1 MRKEH
6 QRFVTIVLICIPN
19 PEEHSLS
26 LHIMI
31 PHFVCTCRQTNRF
44 LNKCVYLGCSWNF
57 TQSVN
62 QLTLIIQDVNE
73 VSITVAFQLFA
84 LVEFS

>member
-44 LNKCVYLGCSWNF
+44 LNKCVYLGCS